1 MRDKILLQ
9 LSQLKAR
16 LNETSRAIE
25 KKYSLNLIMFGAV
38 EISVGLIYVVFLIAY
53 FVPQV
58 IKVREV
64 GRGYFKILPKSTL
77 EKIAISS
84 YIKEINLLGKI
95 GYL

>member
-1 MRDKILLQ
+1 
-9 LSQLKAR
+9 
-16 LNETSRAIE
+16 
-25 KKYSLNLIMFGAV
+25 MFGAV
-38 EISVGLIYVVFLIAY
+38 EVSVGVIYVLFLAVY
-53 FVPQV
+53 FLPRV

-84 YIKEINLLGKI
+84 YIKEINLLNKI